1 MANCNL
7 TVLSDFLKLEKET
20 FSVYRV
26 QTSHA
31 KPAKPAKWVN
41 FVRQKVRQNKFSDKS
56 HAKGH
61 AKNIFDSAKI
71 IEIKQF
77 EALQVMKFK
86 YFL

>member
-1 MANCNL
+1 M
-7 TVLSDFLKLEKET
+7 
-20 FSVYRV
+20 
-26 QTSHA
+26 
-31 KPAKPAKWVN
+31 
-41 FVRQKVRQNKFSDKS
+41 QNTCSDKS

-77 EALQVMKFK
+77 EALQVMKFT

>member
-1 MANCNL
+1 MQNL
-7 TVLSDFLKLEKET
+7 RNLQNGSILRKVM
-20 FSVYRV
+20 
-26 QTSHA
+26 
-31 KPAKPAKWVN
+31 
-41 FVRQKVRQNKFSDKS
+41 QKVRQNKFSDS

-86 YFL
+86 HFL

>member
-1 MANCNL
+1 MYTGFRQVMQNL
-7 TVLSDFLKLEKET
+7 QNLQNGSILRKVM
-20 FSVYRV
+20 
-26 QTSHA
+26 QT
-31 KPAKPAKWVN
+31 
-41 FVRQKVRQNKFSDKS
+41 VRQNKFSDKS

-77 EALQVMKFK
+77 DALQVMKFG